1 MSAALAEEA
10 SPAALPSCCEDPEC
24 SDGGSAGS
32 STRGTGLAGTSLTDG
47 GSVGTSSPGCT
58 GAVDAASHWACNVL
72 TGEIRTWAD
81 GGEAAGRSGGDES
94 ASAASPGHEPRVGAW
109 RYDDV
114 AMALAGW
121 ETARSGE
128 VGTP

>member
-47 GSVGTSSPGCT
+47 GSVGTSGPGWT
-58 GAVDAASHWACNVL
+58 GGVDAASHWACKVL
-72 TGEIRTWAD
+72 AGEIRTGTG
-81 GGEAAGRSGGDES
+81 GGEAAGWSGGDES
-94 ASAASPGHEPRVGAW
+94 VSAAPPGHEPRVRAGLC
-109 RYDDV
+109 DD
-114 AMALAGW
+114 AATALSAW
-121 ETARSGE
+121 ETARSGD
-128 VGTP
+128 VGSP